1 MSHANEPAL
10 FGLDGDRV
18 AKFVGAVWAVRDL
31 DGDGVRQVGGED
43 CVLLPVEVPAV
54 VDGDQRVSAG
64 VEAGNLEAAVQVAL
78 LPEGGAN
85 LVEFAG
91 GDEQEERA
99 GLRPAVLAGH

>member
-1 MSHANEPAL
+1 MSQASGPAL
-10 FGLDGDRV
+10 SGLDRDWV
-18 AKFVGAVWAVRDL
+18 AEFVGAVWAVRDL
-31 DGDGVRQVGGED
+31 DGDGVRQVAGEN

-54 VDGDQRVSAG
+54 VDGNQRVGAG

-78 LPEGGAN
+78 LPEGGEN